1 MGNNDLVGI
10 QRLLGRRHAG
20 VSRGTKR
27 FVSRPVNGL
36 SGLREQENPLKGVT
50 RAHKNTKALR
60 AVFFKN
66 QILVQLKRKAPHPF
80 VHKQFDSVL
89 SKIPQ

>member
-36 SGLREQENPLKGVT
+36 RGLREREIPLKGVT

-60 AVFFKN
+60 AMFFKN
-66 QILVQLKRKAPHPF
+66 QIFSAQKKSSTAIR
-80 VHKQFDSVL
+80 S
-89 SKIPQ
+89 